1 MRLLKYTTPMID
13 SLAEI
18 QARLAELEVRFA
30 FQDDIVTTLNPQV
43 STQERRIVDIAEE
56 LRALRRE
63 VTQLRA
69 ALGHDIGDEPPPP
82 HY

>member
-1 MRLLKYTTPMID
+1 MPN

-18 QARLAELEVRFA
+18 QARLSELEMRFA
-30 FQDDIVTTLNPQV
+30 FQDDVVTTLNPQV
-43 STQERRIVDIAEE
+43 AQQERRMVDIAEE

>member
-1 MRLLKYTTPMID
+1 MNTTL
-13 SLAEI
+13 SEI
-18 QARLAELEVRFA
+18 NERLAELEMRFA
-30 FQDDIVTTLNPQV
+30 FQDDVVTSLNPQV
-43 STQERRIVDIAEE
+43 ATQERRIIDIAEE
-56 LRALRRE
+56 LRQLRRE

>member
-1 MRLLKYTTPMID
+1 MTSPLSELD
-13 SLAEI
+13 
-18 QARLAELEVRFA
+18 ARLAELEMRFA
-30 FQDDIVTTLNPQV
+30 FQDDIVATLNPQV
-43 STQERRIVDIAEE
+43 AGQERRLIDLTEQ
-56 LRALRRE
+56 LRELRRE